1 MKYLQTLFFIFLL
14 AIPFKYASS
23 QTNFR
28 NKELFQ
34 FIHST
39 INDYKI
45 GSGFSFVVFS
55 KVKNNI
61 NNIQIASSNS
71 YSKYLLDSLFSLSII
86 PNYFT
91 KLKKGTYCLPIIQNA
106 AKGDDELI
114 WINNSFSNI
123 IGFDWP
129 RFKLPEN
136 CFLLNPI
143 VLNLTALVR

>member
-1 MKYLQTLFFIFLL
+1 MKHLLVLIFLL
-14 AIPFKYASS
+14 STANLCSS
-23 QTNFR
+23 QTNVR

-61 NNIQIASSNS
+61 NILQITSSNS
-71 YSKYLLDSLFSLSII
+71 YSKYLLDSLFKLSNTSI
-86 PNYFT
+86 YFD

-114 WINNSFSNI
+114 WDNNSFSNI

-143 VLNLTALVR
+143 VLNLTAPVR